1 MNYNHLVP
9 VAAFMCLGHM
19 VAYNNRGWMSL
30 YQNLRNMQRRWE
42 IVGKV
47 VSKTGS
53 TVQDRGVLYKAVI
66 PLLLLYGSESW
77 VVMGEMLNV
86 LKGFIIG

>member
-1 MNYNHLVP
+1 MNYNHLEP

-66 PLLLLYGSESW
+66 QLVLLYGSESW

-86 LKGFIIG
+86 LEGFIIG

>member
-1 MNYNHLVP
+1 MNYNHLEP

-30 YQNLRNMQRRWE
+30 YQNLRNVQRRWE
-42 IVGKV
+42 VVGKV

-53 TVQDRGVLYKAVI
+53 TVQDRGVLCKSVVQ
-66 PLLLLYGSESW
+66 LVLLYGSESW
-77 VVMGEMLNV
+77 VVTGEMLKV
-86 LKGFIIG
+86 LEGFIIG